1 MLQGMQLFYCL
12 RWGVIRQT
20 SPAFQLETSPWPA
33 PASPGNAS
41 ATPTERKNLSDR
53 EHLRGVSVSKIMED
67 AGHRSRSQCPSP
79 AHSEAVLDSRRR
91 LFSRWS
97 EWPQPETGFYAGADL
112 ADAKFAS
119 VAVKWEDSGM
129 QADLTMGN
137 LASALTFES
146 EEAALIAE
154 LQAGSEEAFAWL
166 IARFHQPIYSL
177 LARAVQDRDA
187 AADLTQEVFVK
198 VFRGVGSFHGESS
211 LRTWI
216 YRIALREASNQR
228 RWWTRHRQQEIP
240 IEQEMVEAETGHPV
254 LLKEMLADPAES
266 PYEMALHEENRA
278 RVEAA
283 LSKVPEPFRS
293 TLILRDIEG
302 FVYEEVAEMQG
313 VNLGT
318 VKSRLVRGRA
328 ALKAI
333 LMAPAERDGSPE
345 CAEAGSPARAEF
357 DMALGEEA
365 R

>member
-1 MLQGMQLFYCL
+1 
-12 RWGVIRQT
+12 
-20 SPAFQLETSPWPA
+20 
-33 PASPGNAS
+33 
-41 ATPTERKNLSDR
+41 
-53 EHLRGVSVSKIMED
+53 
-67 AGHRSRSQCPSP
+67 
-79 AHSEAVLDSRRR
+79 
-91 LFSRWS
+91 
-97 EWPQPETGFYAGADL
+97 
-112 ADAKFAS
+112 
-119 VAVKWEDSGM
+119 M

-137 LASALTFES
+137 LAGALTFES

-166 IARFHQPIYSL
+166 ITRFHQPIYSL
-177 LARAVQDRDA
+177 LARSVQDRET

-228 RWWTRHRQQEIP
+228 RWWTRHREQEIP
-240 IEQEMVEAETGHPV
+240 IEQEMVEGEAGRPV

-266 PYEMALHEENRA
+266 PYELALHEENRA

-357 DMALGEEA
+357 DIALGEEA